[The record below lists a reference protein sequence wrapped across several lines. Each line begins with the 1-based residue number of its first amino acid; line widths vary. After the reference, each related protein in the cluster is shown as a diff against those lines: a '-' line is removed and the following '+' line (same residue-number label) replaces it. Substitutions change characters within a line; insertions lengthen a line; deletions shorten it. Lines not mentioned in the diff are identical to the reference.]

1 MISACSTKA
10 SDSNVDHRP
19 HVTDPG
25 KTGPANLRWLVRY
38 ARHCGF
44 TSGDDP
50 SLQQSLRS
58 AFGSPAWRIVCK
70 SQKSDF
76 MPILSKREL
85 SLDSLITYCQRLA
98 ERKFVQAPSP
108 ILLAYFTNQR
118 RHFYDRACK
127 VPVGE
132 DYDVIRVANRHHQQ
146 GTKITLRELACVVNW
161 AHQSGTSI
169 QSAHRWTTLLARA
182 RKYFELE
189 RVKVL
194 SQLHAP
200 WHFFCSDTQWRR
212 WQVSP
217 LTDASSLWLQGQA
230 HGNCLYN
237 LRRECT
243 RPKPSRFFAI
253 RNAGDP
259 PGKNIATLELVWK
272 SPEDSFTG
280 TDRLWGR
287 WTVQDLRLSL
297 NRLPDQALQDA
308 MHAFAQMYNTWSQRP
323 GRHPPGYADQLRK
336 HISSLR
342 TAAGLLHSS
351 AFPTGMTGNLP
362 RTRGSQYM

>member
-1 MISACSTKA
+1 MISSCSPTA
-10 SDSNVDHRP
+10 SNCNADHLP
-19 HVTDPG
+19 PDPGPG
-25 KTGPANLRWLVRY
+25 KTGEAKLRWLVRY

-44 TSGDDP
+44 TSVDEL
-50 SLQQSLRS
+50 SMQKSLRS

-76 MPILSKREL
+76 IPILSNREL

-118 RHFYDRACK
+118 RYFYDRACK

-132 DYDVIRVANRHHQQ
+132 DYDVIRVADRHHQQ
-146 GTKITLRELACVVNW
+146 GANITLRELACVVNW
-161 AHQSGTSI
+161 AHQSGTRI
-169 QSAHRWTTLLARA
+169 QIAHRWPTLLARA

-194 SQLHAP
+194 SQQHEP
-200 WHFFCSDTQWRR
+200 WHFFCSDTRWRL

-217 LTDASSLWLQGQA
+217 LTDASSLWLQGQL

-253 RNAGDP
+253 RIAGDP

-272 SPEDSFTG
+272 PPQDSFTG

-297 NRLPDQALQDA
+297 NRLPDQALLNA
-308 MHAFAQMYNTWSQRP
+308 MHAFAKMYNNWSQRP
-323 GRHPPGYADQLRK
+323 GRRPPGYADQLRK
-336 HISSLR
+336 HISSLK

-351 AFPTGMTGNLP
+351 AFPTGLTGNLP

>member
-1 MISACSTKA
+1 MISPCAPAA
-10 SDSNVDHRP
+10 SIGNVDHRP
-19 HVTDPG
+19 PEPG
-25 KTGPANLRWLVRY
+25 PGHTGAANLRWLVRY
-38 ARHCGF
+38 ARHCGL
-44 TSGDDP
+44 TSGDEP
-50 SLQQSLRS
+50 SLQQSLR
-58 AFGSPAWRIVCK
+58 AEFGAPAWRIVCK

-76 MPILSKREL
+76 MPLLRNRDL

-98 ERKFVQAPSP
+98 QRSFVQAPAP
-108 ILLAYFTNQR
+108 ILLAYFTAQR
-118 RHFYDRACK
+118 RYFYDRACR

-132 DYDVIRVANRHHQQ
+132 DYDVIRVANRQHRQ
-146 GTKITLRELACVVNW
+146 GAKITLRDLACVVNW
-161 AHQSGTSI
+161 SHQSGARI
-169 QSAHRWTTLLARA
+169 QSVHRWPTLLARA
-182 RKYFELE
+182 RKYFEFE
-189 RVKVL
+189 RVKVF

-200 WHFFCSDTQWRR
+200 WHFFCSDTYWRG

-217 LTDASSLWLQGQA
+217 LTDASALWLQGQA

-253 RNAGDP
+253 RLAGHP

-272 SPEDSFTG
+272 APEDSFTG
-280 TDRLWGR
+280 ADRLWGR
-287 WTVQDLRLSL
+287 WAVQDLRLSFNRQADPVLL
-297 NRLPDQALQDA
+297 NA

-323 GRHPPGYADQLRK
+323 GRRPPGYANQLRK

-342 TAAGLLHSS
+342 TATGLFH
-351 AFPTGMTGNLP
+351 ANPFPTGLSGNLS